1 MALDQPHVKMQ
12 FSKKNQDLN
21 LSSREKHSEALKSAV
36 RNLNNRTVTNT
47 PKEGAAQSI
56 PA

>member
-36 RNLNNRTVTNT
+36 RNLNNRTVTTT